1 MMNPALQLP
10 GPGPVVMQQDD
21 ETDIRS
27 YLDTVLDNRG
37 LIATIAL
44 TVSLIGIGYAFTA
57 KPVYETNLMIHVEE
71 STNKDTK
78 NILGEMN
85 SLFEYKTD
93 TAAEM
98 ELLQSRLVISRAV
111 DNLRLYVHASPK
123 RFPLI
128 GNLVAKYNK
137 DVSSPGIFGFGGYG
151 WGAEKIDV
159 SAFNV
164 PDALLNKQFILTV
177 EENGQYRLRQGEEEI
192 ELSGKAG
199 TTLNAKTDSGTIEL
213 RVDQLA
219 AKPGAQFYLTRSS
232 RLSTIEGVQ
241 KSLIVA
247 EHGRQSGVIGAS
259 LEGSDPEIISSVLN
273 EISKEYIRQNADRKT
288 EEANRALATLN
299 KQLPELKSQLEQ
311 SEADLN
317 KFRNTHGTIDL
328 GEEAKLS
335 LQQSAS
341 SKLKRIELQQ
351 KRTELLSRFTTE
363 HPAVI
368 GVDQQIREINAEIKR
383 VQDQIK
389 TMPLL
394 EQDVLRL
401 SREVKVN
408 TELYTA
414 LANTAQQLRLI
425 TIGKGNNVRLVD
437 TPVTPERPVT
447 PNRPKIIAIAVLLGL
462 FLGIMAAFIRKAL
475 RGGIEDAAE
484 IERMLGM
491 PVYATIPHS
500 KTQEDLYEETTSHS
514 KKLPLLARVSST
526 DIAIESLRT
535 FRAALQH
542 GMAHAKNNL
551 VLIAGPTPGMG
562 KTFVSVNLAAIQ
574 AASGKR
580 VVLIDADLRNGHL
593 HRYFDLGRQNGLTDC
608 IAGARRIDQV
618 VHKGVMENMDFVST
632 GSLPPNPSE
641 LLLHPNFELILK
653 SLSAN
658 YDMVLID
665 AAPILP
671 VADTLIIGAH
681 VGSIYVMT
689 RSGVTTPGEI
699 SEAMKR
705 LHQAGLAPKGVVF
718 NDIQARPGR
727 YGYGYRYGKYRH
739 TQYLVQDQQL
749 IEASPN

>member
-1 MMNPALQLP
+1 
-10 GPGPVVMQQDD
+10 MQQDD

-37 LIATIAL
+37 LIAAIAL

-71 STNKDTK
+71 ATNKDTK

-85 SLFEYKTD
+85 SLFEYKTE
-93 TAAEM
+93 ASAEM
-98 ELLQSRLVISRAV
+98 ELLRSRLVISRAI
-111 DNLRLYVHASPK
+111 DNLRLYVNARPK
-123 RFPLI
+123 RFPVI
-128 GNLVAKYNK
+128 GNWLAKYNK
-137 DVSSPGIFGFGGYG
+137 DLSSPGIFGMGGYA
-151 WGAEKIDV
+151 WGAESIDV
-159 SAFNV
+159 STFNV
-164 PDALLNKQFILTV
+164 PDALLNKQFVLTV

-192 ELSGKAG
+192 ELTGKTG
-199 TTLNAKTDSGTIEL
+199 TTLNANTDNGAIEL
-213 RVDQLA
+213 RIDKVA
-219 AKPGAQFYLTRSS
+219 ANPGAQFYLTRSS

-241 KSLIVA
+241 KSLTVA
-247 EHGRQSGVIGAS
+247 EQGRQSGVIGVT
-259 LEGSDPEIISSVLN
+259 LEGSDPQIISSVLN
-273 EISKEYIRQNADRKT
+273 EIGKEYVRQNADRKT

-299 KQLPELKSQLEQ
+299 KQLPELKAQLEQ
-311 SEADLN
+311 SEAELN

-335 LQQSAS
+335 LQQSAAA
-341 SKLKRIELQQ
+341 KLRRIELQQ
-351 KRTELLSRFTTE
+351 KRTELLSRFTNL

-368 GVDQQIREINAEIKR
+368 GVDDQIREINGEIRR
-383 VQDQIK
+383 VQEQIK

-401 SREVKVN
+401 TREVKVN
-408 TELYTA
+408 TDLYTA

-425 TIGKGNNVRLVD
+425 TVGKGNNVRLVD
-437 TPVTPERPVT
+437 TPVAPERPVT
-447 PNRPKIIAIAVLLGL
+447 PNRPKIIAVSILLGL
-462 FLGIMAAFIRKAL
+462 FLGIIAAFVRKAL
-475 RGGIEDAAE
+475 RGGIEDASE

-500 KTQEDLYEETTSHS
+500 KTQEDLYEETTSNS

-653 SLSAN
+653 SLSTN

-749 IEASPN
+749 IEASPS

>member
-1 MMNPALQLP
+1 
-10 GPGPVVMQQDD
+10 
-21 ETDIRS
+21 
-27 YLDTVLDNRG
+27 
-37 LIATIAL
+37 
-44 TVSLIGIGYAFTA
+44 
-57 KPVYETNLMIHVEE
+57 
-71 STNKDTK
+71 
-78 NILGEMN
+78 
-85 SLFEYKTD
+85 
-93 TAAEM
+93 
-98 ELLQSRLVISRAV
+98 
-111 DNLRLYVHASPK
+111 
-123 RFPLI
+123 
-128 GNLVAKYNK
+128 
-137 DVSSPGIFGFGGYG
+137 
-151 WGAEKIDV
+151 
-159 SAFNV
+159 
-164 PDALLNKQFILTV
+164 
-177 EENGQYRLRQGEEEI
+177 
-192 ELSGKAG
+192 
-199 TTLNAKTDSGTIEL
+199 
-213 RVDQLA
+213 
-219 AKPGAQFYLTRSS
+219 
-232 RLSTIEGVQ
+232 VQ
-241 KSLIVA
+241 KSLTVA
-247 EHGRQSGVIGAS
+247 EHGRQSGVIGAT
-259 LEGSDPEIISSVLN
+259 LEGSDPEEISSVLN
-273 EISKEYIRQNADRKT
+273 EISKEYMRQNADRKT

-299 KQLPELKSQLEQ
+299 KQLPELKAQLEQ
-311 SEADLN
+311 SEAELN
-317 KFRNTHGTIDL
+317 KFRNTHGTVDL

-341 SKLKRIELQQ
+341 AKLKRIELQQ

-401 SREVKVN
+401 TREVKVN

-425 TIGKGNNVRLVD
+425 TVGKGNNVRLVD
-437 TPVTPERPVT
+437 TPITPERPVT
-447 PNRPKIIAIAVLLGL
+447 PNRPKIIAIAALLGL

-500 KTQEDLYEETTSHS
+500 KTQEDLYEETTSNS

>member
-1 MMNPALQLP
+1 
-10 GPGPVVMQQDD
+10 MQQDD

-37 LIATIAL
+37 LIAAITL

-57 KPVYETNLMIHVEE
+57 RPVYETNLMIHVEE

-98 ELLQSRLVISRAV
+98 ELLQSRLVISRAI

-123 RFPLI
+123 RFPVI
-128 GNLVAKYNK
+128 GNWIAKYNK
-137 DVSSPGIFGFGGYG
+137 DVSSPGIFGLGGYT

-199 TTLNAKTDSGTIEL
+199 TTLNAKTDAGTIEL

-219 AKPGAQFYLTRSS
+219 ARPGAQFYLTRSS
-232 RLSTIEGVQ
+232 RLSTIEDVQ
-241 KSLIVA
+241 KKLTVA
-247 EHGRQSGVIGAS
+247 EHGRQSGVIGAT
-259 LEGSDPEIISSVLN
+259 LEGSDPEMISGVLN
-273 EISKEYIRQNADRKT
+273 EISKEYMRQNSDRKT
-288 EEANRALATLN
+288 EEANRALASLN

-311 SEADLN
+311 AEAELN
-317 KFRNTHGTIDL
+317 KFRNTHGTVDL

-341 SKLKRIELQQ
+341 AKLKRIELQQ
-351 KRTELLSRFTTE
+351 KRTELLSRFTAE

-368 GVDQQIREINAEIKR
+368 GVDQQIREINAELKR

-401 SREVKVN
+401 TREVKVN

-425 TIGKGNNVRLVD
+425 TVGKGNNVRLVD
-437 TPVTPERPVT
+437 TPITPERPVT

-475 RGGIEDAAE
+475 RGGIVDAAE

-500 KTQEDLYEETTSHS
+500 KTQEDLYEETTSNS